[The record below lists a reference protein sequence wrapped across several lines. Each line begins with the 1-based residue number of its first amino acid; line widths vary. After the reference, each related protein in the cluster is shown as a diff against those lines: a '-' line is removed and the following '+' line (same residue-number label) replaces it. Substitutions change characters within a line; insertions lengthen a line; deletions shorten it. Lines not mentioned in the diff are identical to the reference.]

1 VLNFFLP
8 CFFQDSNAYNAWAEL
23 KPSWVDFVTEFSSVR
38 IPAGFYLTELPV
50 LQPRYY
56 SISNSPS
63 MYPDQ
68 VHLTVGVLEYQVGTG
83 NFNCLYITNHSN
95 MVFSYYIIYSWNLQ
109 NVRLIF

>member
-1 VLNFFLP
+1 LCLNKIATLTTLFQSVALKKGVDHYFVFL
-8 CFFQDSNAYNAWAEL
+8 FQDSNAYNAWAEL

-68 VHLTVGVLEYQVGTG
+68 VHLTVGVLEYQVKSGI
-83 NFNCLYITNHSN
+83 YI
-95 MVFSYYIIYSWNLQ
+95 FQ
-109 NVRLIF
+109 